1 MGVKVVTEKEPQGEK
16 DVDCR
21 RHKFEDQFFFF
32 SQSNFKRNK
41 TELKC
46 HLKDP
51 SALAMCSRVI

>member
-32 SQSNFKRNK
+32 FPKAI
-41 TELKC
+41 LKGTK
-46 HLKDP
+46 LN
-51 SALAMCSRVI
+51 